1 MLFEKKNIFF
11 FSLCF
16 TLSIVKNNSYKTGW
30 AVKLS
35 FQIGLHNKDRALLE
49 HIKLYFNVG
58 NISEHGSMLHF
69 RVESIKDLAKV
80 IHHFDNYPLIT
91 KKYADYILFKKAYI
105 KQLAKKF

>member
-1 MLFEKKNIFF
+1 MKKKIYFF

-58 NISEHGSMLHF
+58 NISEHGSMSHF
-69 RVESIKDLAKV
+69 RVESIFKK
-80 IHHFDNYPLIT
+80 
-91 KKYADYILFKKAYI
+91 KKYIFFFD
-105 KQLAKKF
+105 